1 MFHPPI
7 GARVRVFPTSPAAP
21 VQRAEG
27 IYGQFVPATGSE
39 VLWDSFLQ
47 RRLDEGALRW
57 EPLDPP
63 PQPVSP
69 EQDAAPLDAPLQ
81 PASPE
86 PDAAPLDPNQGVAS
100 GNPA

>member
-1 MFHPPI
+1 MHPQL

-27 IYGQFVPATGSE
+27 IYGQFLPDTGSE

-57 EPLDPP
+57 EPLEPP
-63 PQPVSP
+63 PAPPAP
-69 EQDAAPLDAPLQ
+69 EQDAVIT
-81 PASPE
+81 
-86 PDAAPLDPNQGVAS
+86 DPNQGVAS
-100 GNPA
+100 DDPA